1 VTRRAAGAVVLALL
15 LAGCSQASDAGGRV
29 TPSPTGTPIS
39 GPVASAPADLVAA
52 ASLVDC
58 PESDPE
64 VEVRADGLPDLTL
77 ACLGDGPA
85 VRLAGLRGRPLV
97 LNLWA
102 SWCEP
107 CRSELPLFA
116 DLAGS
121 AGSSLRVLGISVQDD
136 PGAALSLLTD
146 TDVHYASMR
155 DDDAG
160 TKAPLRW
167 TGLPMT
173 LFVDADGVIRH
184 TQRGEITS
192 EEQLR
197 GLVQEHLGVTV
208 EP

>member
-1 VTRRAAGAVVLALL
+1 
-15 LAGCSQASDAGGRV
+15 
-29 TPSPTGTPIS
+29 
-39 GPVASAPADLVAA
+39 
-52 ASLVDC
+52 
-58 PESDPE
+58 
-64 VEVRADGLPDLTL
+64 
-77 ACLGDGPA
+77 
-85 VRLAGLRGRPLV
+85 
-97 LNLWA
+97 
-102 SWCEP
+102 
-107 CRSELPLFA
+107 
-116 DLAGS
+116 
-121 AGSSLRVLGISVQDD
+121 VQDD

-192 EEQLR
+192 DEQLR
-197 GLVQEHLGVTV
+197 ELVQEHLGVTV